1 MLWMYSAASTPPAGT
16 YSAHAAF
23 PERPAVVI
31 LGGVSK
37 NADFSALARALVLQ
51 ARAAVLIGRAA
62 GEIAQAIASAGE
74 LPVRHAASLDD
85 AGAAARDLAR
95 PGDVALLSPARAS
108 AGMFSV
114 SGEPGDR

>member
-74 LPVRHAASLDD
+74 LPVRHAASLEA
-85 AGAAARDLAR
+85 AGTAARKLPQPGDAAPLLPAR
-95 PGDVALLSPARAS
+95 PPTDTFSSP
-108 AGMFSV
+108 GQ
-114 SGEPGDR
+114 P

>member
-1 MLWMYSAASTPPAGT
+1 MLWMYSAAATTPAAT
-16 YSAHAAF
+16 LSALAAF

-74 LPVRHAASLDD
+74 LPVPHAASLEDPVP
-85 AGAAARDLAR
+85 AARELPQPGDAAPLLPAR
-95 PGDVALLSPARAS
+95 PPTDTFSSP
-108 AGMFSV
+108 GQ
-114 SGEPGDR
+114 P